1 MPEREN
7 SRRAALK
14 AVFAM
19 GGLLFLLAAAYII
32 VQLYVI
38 LGREY
43 KTEIAVLYTMAD
55 SVELPGFVMF
65 DAINVPGEGNLGY
78 LVEDG
83 ERVSE
88 GAVIAEKY
96 TDDSQSA
103 AREQLIR
110 LQNNIDL
117 LNKSQNSAGS
127 DLTLLTTQTKTA
139 LYNLLD
145 QLDTASYSGM
155 QDAESEFLLAQNRLQ
170 ISTGQ
175 TSGFQSTIAELEA
188 ERDTVAAQLEGL
200 ETITAEENGYF
211 ISAVSAMP
219 LDLEEQTLADATPAQ
234 IQELLDQGVP
244 AITASLAGRIVEG
257 FSWRFYT
264 VCDQDTAE
272 RFDGVTNVRISIPGK
287 EETPLDATVSSVE
300 LDEESGLAKIV
311 IECQT
316 INSDVLRLGQETAK
330 IDLQTYQGLRI
341 DKDALHIVDGEK
353 GVYVK
358 YGDLQRF
365 RKIQILYEDDTYM
378 LVPSD
383 GSVGGDSEVRL
394 YDEVIVEGSNLQDGG
409 LI

>member
-117 LNKSQNSAGS
+117 MTKSQNSAGS

-211 ISAVSAMP
+211 ISAASAMP

-234 IQELLDQGVP
+234 IQELLAQGVP
-244 AITASLAGRIVEG
+244 ASTASLAGRIVEG

>member
-200 ETITAEENGYF
+200 ETITAEKNGYF
-211 ISAVSAMP
+211 ISAASAMP

-234 IQELLDQGVP
+234 IQELLAQGVSTS
-244 AITASLAGRIVEG
+244 TASLAGRIVEG

>member
-1 MPEREN
+1 MPDREA
-7 SRRAALK
+7 SRRAAIK

-19 GGLLFLLAAAYII
+19 GVLLFLLAAAYII

-38 LGREY
+38 LGRDY
-43 KTEIAVLYTMAD
+43 KTETAIAYTMAD
-55 SVELPGFVMF
+55 RVELDGFVMF
-65 DAINVPGEGNLGY
+65 DAVNVAGEGNLGY

-88 GAVIAEKY
+88 GTVIAEKY

-117 LNKSQNSAGS
+117 LTKSQNSAGS

-175 TSGFQSTIAELEA
+175 ASGFQSTIAELEA
-188 ERDTVAAQLEGL
+188 ERDTVAAQLAGL
-200 ETITAEENGYF
+200 ETITAAENGYF
-211 ISAVSAMP
+211 ISAASAMP
-219 LDLEEQTLADATPAQ
+219 LDLEEQTLKDATPAQ
-234 IQELLDQGVP
+234 IQELLQEGVSLS
-244 AITASLAGRIVEG
+244 TESLAGRIVEG

-264 VCDQDTAE
+264 VCDLETAE
-272 RFDGVTNVRISIPGK
+272 RFDGLTDVHISIPGK

-300 LDEESGLAKIV
+300 LDEEAGLAKIV
-311 IECQT
+311 VECQT

-330 IDLQTYQGLRI
+330 IDLETYQGIRI
-341 DKDALHIVDGEK
+341 DKNALHIVDGEK

-365 RKIQILYEDDTYM
+365 RKIQILYEDDQYM
-378 LVPSD
+378 LVPAD
-383 GSVGGDSEVRL
+383 GAVGTDNEVRL
-394 YDEVIVEGSNLQDGG
+394 YDEIIVEGSNLQDGG

>member
-14 AVFAM
+14 AAFAM
-19 GGLLFLLAAAYII
+19 GSLLFLLAAAYII

-43 KTEIAVLYTMAD
+43 KTEIAVMYTMAD
-55 SVELPGFVMF
+55 SVELSGFVMF
-65 DAINVPGEGNLGY
+65 DALNVSGKGNLGY

-117 LNKSQNSAGS
+117 LTKSQNSAGS

-155 QDAESEFLLAQNRLQ
+155 QDAEWEFLLAQNRLQ

-175 TSGFQSTIAELEA
+175 SSGFQSTIAELEA
-188 ERDTVAAQLEGL
+188 ERDAVAAQLQGL
-200 ETITAEENGYF
+200 ETIIAEENGYF
-211 ISAVSAMP
+211 ISSASAMP
-219 LDLEEQTLADATPAQ
+219 LDLEEQTLQDATPAQ
-234 IQELLDQGVP
+234 LQELLNQGVP
-244 AITASLAGRIVEG
+244 TSTASLAGRIVKG

-264 VCDQDTAE
+264 VCDLDTAE
-272 RFDGVTNVRISIPGK
+272 RFDGVTDVHISVPGK
-287 EETPLDATVSSVE
+287 EDTPLDATVSSVDI
-300 LDEESGLAKIV
+300 DEEAGLAKIV

-316 INSDVLRLGQETAK
+316 INSDVLRLGQENAQ
-330 IDLQTYQGLRI
+330 IDLETYQGIRI
-341 DKDALHIVDGEK
+341 DKNALHIVDGEK

-365 RKIQILYEDDTYM
+365 RKIQILYEDENYM
-378 LVPSD
+378 LVPAD
-383 GSVGGDSEVRL
+383 GAVGGDSEVRL
-394 YDEVIVEGSNLQDGG
+394 YDEIIVEGSNLQDGG

>member
-65 DAINVPGEGNLGY
+65 DAINVPGKGNLGY

-117 LNKSQNSAGS
+117 LTKSQNSAGS

-211 ISAVSAMP
+211 ISAASAMP
-219 LDLEEQTLADATPAQ
+219 LDLEEQTLADATPAR
-234 IQELLDQGVP
+234 IQELLAQGVP
-244 AITASLAGRIVEG
+244 ASTTSLAGRIVEG

>member
-117 LNKSQNSAGS
+117 LTKSQNSAGS

-155 QDAESEFLLAQNRLQ
+155 LDAESEFLLAQNRLQ

-211 ISAVSAMP
+211 ISAASAMP

-234 IQELLDQGVP
+234 IQELLDQGV
-244 AITASLAGRIVEG
+244 ATSTASLAGRIVEG

>member
-1 MPEREN
+1 MPDREA
-7 SRRAALK
+7 SRRAAIK

-19 GGLLFLLAAAYII
+19 GVLLFLLAAAYII

-38 LGREY
+38 LGRDY
-43 KTEIAVLYTMAD
+43 KTETAIAYTMAD
-55 SVELPGFVMF
+55 SVELDGFVMF
-65 DAINVPGEGNLGY
+65 DAVNVAGEGNLGY

-88 GAVIAEKY
+88 GTVIAEKY

-117 LNKSQNSAGS
+117 LTKSQNSAGS

-175 TSGFQSTIAELEA
+175 SSGFQSTIAELEA
-188 ERDTVAAQLEGL
+188 ERDTVAAQLAGL
-200 ETITAEENGYF
+200 ETITAAENGYF
-211 ISAVSAMP
+211 ISAASAMP
-219 LDLEEQTLADATPAQ
+219 LDLEEQTLKDATPAQ
-234 IQELLDQGVP
+234 IQELLQEGVSLS
-244 AITASLAGRIVEG
+244 TESLAGRIVEG

-264 VCDQDTAE
+264 VCDLETVE
-272 RFDGVTNVRISIPGK
+272 RFDGLTDVHISIPGK

-300 LDEESGLAKIV
+300 LDEEAGLAKIV
-311 IECQT
+311 VECQT

-330 IDLQTYQGLRI
+330 IDLETYQGIRI
-341 DKDALHIVDGEK
+341 DKNALHIVDGEK

-365 RKIQILYEDDTYM
+365 RKIQILYEDDQYM
-378 LVPSD
+378 LVPAD
-383 GSVGGDSEVRL
+383 GAVGTDNEVRL
-394 YDEVIVEGSNLQDGG
+394 YDEIIVEGSNLQDGG

>member
-117 LNKSQNSAGS
+117 LTKSQNSAGS

-211 ISAVSAMP
+211 ISAASAMP

-234 IQELLDQGVP
+234 IQELLAQGVSTS
-244 AITASLAGRIVEG
+244 TASLAGRIVEG

>member
-1 MPEREN
+1 MPDREA
-7 SRRAALK
+7 SRRVAIK

-19 GGLLFLLAAAYII
+19 GVLLFLLAAAYII

-38 LGREY
+38 LGRDY
-43 KTEIAVLYTMAD
+43 KTETAIAYTMAD
-55 SVELPGFVMF
+55 SVELDGFVMF
-65 DAINVPGEGNLGY
+65 DAVNVAGEGNLGY

-88 GAVIAEKY
+88 GTVITEKY

-117 LNKSQNSAGS
+117 LTKSQNSAGS

-175 TSGFQSTIAELEA
+175 ASGFQSTIAELEA
-188 ERDTVAAQLEGL
+188 ERDTVAAQLAGL
-200 ETITAEENGYF
+200 ETITAAENGYF
-211 ISAVSAMP
+211 ISAASAMP
-219 LDLEEQTLADATPAQ
+219 LDLEEQTLKDATPAQ
-234 IQELLDQGVP
+234 IQELLQEGVSLS
-244 AITASLAGRIVEG
+244 TESLAGRIVEG

-264 VCDQDTAE
+264 VCDLETAE
-272 RFDGVTNVRISIPGK
+272 RFDGLTDVHISIPGK

-300 LDEESGLAKIV
+300 LDEEAGLAKIV
-311 IECQT
+311 VECQT

-330 IDLQTYQGLRI
+330 IDLETYQGIRI
-341 DKDALHIVDGEK
+341 DKNALHIVDGEK

-365 RKIQILYEDDTYM
+365 RKIQILYEDDQYM
-378 LVPSD
+378 LVPAD
-383 GSVGGDSEVRL
+383 GAVGTDNEVRL
-394 YDEVIVEGSNLQDGG
+394 YDEIIVEGSNLQDGG

>member
-117 LNKSQNSAGS
+117 LTKSQNSAGS
-127 DLTLLTTQTKTA
+127 ELTLLTTQTKTA

-211 ISAVSAMP
+211 ISAASAMP
-219 LDLEEQTLADATPAQ
+219 LDLEEETLADATPAQ
-234 IQELLDQGVP
+234 IQELLDQGV
-244 AITASLAGRIVEG
+244 ATSTASLAGRIVEG

>member
-155 QDAESEFLLAQNRLQ
+155 QDAESELLLAQNRLQ

-175 TSGFQSTIAELEA
+175 TSSFQSTIAELEA

-211 ISAVSAMP
+211 ISAASAMP
-219 LDLEEQTLADATPAQ
+219 LDLEEQTLADATPAR
-234 IQELLDQGVP
+234 IQELLAQGGSTS
-244 AITASLAGRIVEG
+244 TASLAGRIVEG

>member
-1 MPEREN
+1 MPDREA
-7 SRRAALK
+7 SRRAAIK

-19 GGLLFLLAAAYII
+19 GVLLFLLAAAYII

-38 LGREY
+38 LGRDY
-43 KTEIAVLYTMAD
+43 KTETAIAYTMAD
-55 SVELPGFVMF
+55 SVELDGFVMF
-65 DAINVPGEGNLGY
+65 DAVNVAGEGNLGY

-88 GAVIAEKY
+88 GTVIAEKY

-117 LNKSQNSAGS
+117 LTKSQNSAGS

-175 TSGFQSTIAELEA
+175 ASGFQSTIAELEA
-188 ERDTVAAQLEGL
+188 ERDTVAAQLAGL
-200 ETITAEENGYF
+200 ETITAAENGYF
-211 ISAVSAMP
+211 ISAALAMP
-219 LDLEEQTLADATPAQ
+219 LDLEEQTLKDATPAQ
-234 IQELLDQGVP
+234 IQELLQEGVSLS
-244 AITASLAGRIVEG
+244 TESLAGRIVEG

-264 VCDQDTAE
+264 VCDLETAE
-272 RFDGVTNVRISIPGK
+272 RFDGLTDVHISIPGK

-300 LDEESGLAKIV
+300 LDEEAGLAKIV
-311 IECQT
+311 VECQT

-330 IDLQTYQGLRI
+330 IDLETYQGIRI
-341 DKDALHIVDGEK
+341 DKNALHIVDGEK

-365 RKIQILYEDDTYM
+365 RKIQILYEDDQYI
-378 LVPSD
+378 LVPAD
-383 GSVGGDSEVRL
+383 GAVGTDNEVRL
-394 YDEVIVEGSNLQDGG
+394 YDEIIVEGSNLQDGG

>member
-117 LNKSQNSAGS
+117 LTKSQNSAGS

-211 ISAVSAMP
+211 ISAASAMP

-234 IQELLDQGVP
+234 IQELLAQGGSTS
-244 AITASLAGRIVEG
+244 TASLAGRIVEG

>member
-1 MPEREN
+1 MPDREA

-19 GGLLFLLAAAYII
+19 GVLLFLLAAAYII

-43 KTEIAVLYTMAD
+43 KTEIAVAYTMAD
-55 SVELPGFVMF
+55 SVELDGFVMF
-65 DAINVPGEGNLGY
+65 DSVDVPGEGNLGY

-83 ERVSE
+83 ERVST

-103 AREQLIR
+103 VREQYIR
-110 LQNNIDL
+110 LQNDIDL
-117 LNKSQNSAGS
+117 LTKSQNSAGN

-155 QDAESEFLLAQNRLQ
+155 MDAESDFLLAQNRLQ

-175 TSGFQSTIAELEA
+175 ATGFQSTIAELES
-188 ERDTVAAQLEGL
+188 ERDAAAAQLEGL
-200 ETITAEENGYF
+200 ETITAAENGYF
-211 ISAVSAMP
+211 ISAASAMP
-219 LDLEEQTLADATPAQ
+219 LDLDEQTLKDASPDQLQA
-234 IQELLDQGVP
+234 LLEEEVP
-244 AITASLAGRIVEG
+244 LSTAGLAGRIVEG

-264 VCDQDTAE
+264 VCDLETAE
-272 RFDGVTNVRISIPGK
+272 RFSGVTSVRISIPGK
-287 EETPLDATVSSVE
+287 EETPLDAVVSSVE
-300 LDEESGLAKIV
+300 SDEESGWAKVV

-316 INSDVLRLGQETAK
+316 INADVLRLGQETAK
-330 IDLQTYQGLRI
+330 IDLQTYEGIRI
-341 DKDALHIVDGEK
+341 DKNALHIVDGEK

-365 RKIQILYEDDTYM
+365 RKIQILYEDDRYM
-378 LVPSD
+378 LVPAD
-383 GSVGGDSEVRL
+383 GAVGTDNEVRL
-394 YDEVIVEGSNLQDGG
+394 YDEIIVEGSNLQDGG

>member
-1 MPEREN
+1 MPDREA
-7 SRRAALK
+7 SRRAAIK
-14 AVFAM
+14 AAFAM
-19 GGLLFLLAAAYII
+19 GTLLFLLAAAYII

-38 LGREY
+38 LGRDY
-43 KTEIAVLYTMAD
+43 KTETAIAYTMAD
-55 SVELPGFVMF
+55 SVELDGFVMF
-65 DAINVPGEGNLGY
+65 DTIHVAGEGNLGY

-88 GAVIAEKY
+88 GTVIAEKY

-117 LNKSQNSAGS
+117 LTKSQNSAGS

-175 TSGFQSTIAELEA
+175 ASGFQSTIAELEA
-188 ERDTVAAQLEGL
+188 ERDAVAAQLAGL
-200 ETITAEENGYF
+200 ETITAAENGYF
-211 ISAVSAMP
+211 ISAASAMP
-219 LDLEEQTLADATPAQ
+219 LDLEEQTLKDATPAQ
-234 IQELLDQGVP
+234 IQELLQEGVP
-244 AITASLAGRIVEG
+244 LSSESLAGRIVEG

-264 VCDQDTAE
+264 VCDLETAE
-272 RFDGVTNVRISIPGK
+272 RFDGLTDVHISVPGK

-300 LDEESGLAKIV
+300 LDEEAGLAKIV
-311 IECQT
+311 VECQT

-330 IDLQTYQGLRI
+330 IDLETYQGIRI
-341 DKDALHIVDGEK
+341 DKNALHIVDGEK

-365 RKIQILYEDDTYM
+365 RKIQILYEDDQYM
-378 LVPSD
+378 LVPAD
-383 GSVGGDSEVRL
+383 GAVGTDNEVRL
-394 YDEVIVEGSNLQDGG
+394 YDEIIVEGSNLQDGG

>member
-117 LNKSQNSAGS
+117 LTKSQNSAGS

-211 ISAVSAMP
+211 ISAASAMP

-234 IQELLDQGVP
+234 IQELLAQGG
-244 AITASLAGRIVEG
+244 ATSTASLAGRIVEG

>member
-1 MPEREN
+1 MPDREA
-7 SRRAALK
+7 SRRAAIK

-19 GGLLFLLAAAYII
+19 GVLLFLLAAAYII

-38 LGREY
+38 LGRDY
-43 KTEIAVLYTMAD
+43 KTETAIAYTMAD
-55 SVELPGFVMF
+55 SVELDGFVMF
-65 DAINVPGEGNLGY
+65 DAVNVAGEGNLGY

-88 GAVIAEKY
+88 GTVIAEKY

-117 LNKSQNSAGS
+117 LTKSQNSAGS

-175 TSGFQSTIAELEA
+175 ASGFQSTIAELEA
-188 ERDTVAAQLEGL
+188 ERDTVAAQLAGL
-200 ETITAEENGYF
+200 ETITAAENGYF
-211 ISAVSAMP
+211 ISAASAMP
-219 LDLEEQTLADATPAQ
+219 LDLEEQTLKDATPAQ
-234 IQELLDQGVP
+234 IQELLQEGVSLS
-244 AITASLAGRIVEG
+244 TESLAGRIVEG

-264 VCDQDTAE
+264 VCDLETAE
-272 RFDGVTNVRISIPGK
+272 RFDGLTDVHISIPGK

-300 LDEESGLAKIV
+300 LDEEAGLAKIV
-311 IECQT
+311 VECQT

-330 IDLQTYQGLRI
+330 IDLETYQGIRI
-341 DKDALHIVDGEK
+341 DKNALHIVDGEK

-365 RKIQILYEDDTYM
+365 RKIQVLYEDDQYM
-378 LVPSD
+378 LVPAD
-383 GSVGGDSEVRL
+383 GAVGTDNEVRL
-394 YDEVIVEGSNLQDGG
+394 YDEIIVEGSNLQDGG

>member
-117 LNKSQNSAGS
+117 LTKSQNSAGS

-211 ISAVSAMP
+211 ISAASAMP
-219 LDLEEQTLADATPAQ
+219 LDLEEQTLADATPAR
-234 IQELLDQGVP
+234 IQELLAQGVP
-244 AITASLAGRIVEG
+244 AKTASLAGRIVEG

>member
-1 MPEREN
+1 MPDREA
-7 SRRAALK
+7 SRRAAIK

-19 GGLLFLLAAAYII
+19 GVLLFLLAAAYII

-38 LGREY
+38 LGRDY
-43 KTEIAVLYTMAD
+43 KTETAIAYTMAD
-55 SVELPGFVMF
+55 SVELDGFVMF
-65 DAINVPGEGNLGY
+65 DAVNVAGEGNLGY

-88 GAVIAEKY
+88 GTVIAEKY

-117 LNKSQNSAGS
+117 LTKSQNSAGRN
-127 DLTLLTTQTKTA
+127 LTLLTTQTKTA

-175 TSGFQSTIAELEA
+175 ASGFQSTIAELEA
-188 ERDTVAAQLEGL
+188 ERDTVAAQLAGL
-200 ETITAEENGYF
+200 ETITAAENGYF
-211 ISAVSAMP
+211 ISAASAMP
-219 LDLEEQTLADATPAQ
+219 LDLEEQTLKDATPAQ
-234 IQELLDQGVP
+234 IQELLQEGVSLS
-244 AITASLAGRIVEG
+244 TESLAGRIVEG

-264 VCDQDTAE
+264 VCDLETAE
-272 RFDGVTNVRISIPGK
+272 RFDGLTGVHISIPGK

-300 LDEESGLAKIV
+300 LDEEAGLAKIV
-311 IECQT
+311 VECQT

-330 IDLQTYQGLRI
+330 IDLETYQGIRI
-341 DKDALHIVDGEK
+341 DKNALHIVDGEK

-365 RKIQILYEDDTYM
+365 RKIQILYEDDQYM
-378 LVPSD
+378 LVPAD
-383 GSVGGDSEVRL
+383 GAVGTDNEVRL
-394 YDEVIVEGSNLQDGG
+394 YDEIIVEGSNLQDGG

>member
-1 MPEREN
+1 MPDREA
-7 SRRAALK
+7 SRRAAIK

-19 GGLLFLLAAAYII
+19 GVLLFLLAAAYII

-38 LGREY
+38 LGRDY
-43 KTEIAVLYTMAD
+43 KTETAIAYTMAD
-55 SVELPGFVMF
+55 SVELDGFVMF
-65 DAINVPGEGNLGY
+65 DAVDVAGEGNLGY

-88 GAVIAEKY
+88 GTVIAEKY

-117 LNKSQNSAGS
+117 LTKSQNSAGS

-175 TSGFQSTIAELEA
+175 ASGFQSTIAELEA
-188 ERDTVAAQLEGL
+188 ERDTVAAQLAGL
-200 ETITAEENGYF
+200 ETITAAENGYF
-211 ISAVSAMP
+211 ISAASAMP
-219 LDLEEQTLADATPAQ
+219 LDLEEQTLKDATPAQ
-234 IQELLDQGVP
+234 IQELLQEGVSLS
-244 AITASLAGRIVEG
+244 TESLAGRIVEG

-264 VCDQDTAE
+264 VCDLETAE
-272 RFDGVTNVRISIPGK
+272 RFDGLTDVHISIPGK

-300 LDEESGLAKIV
+300 LDEEAGLAKIV
-311 IECQT
+311 VECQT

-330 IDLQTYQGLRI
+330 IDLETYQGIRI
-341 DKDALHIVDGEK
+341 DKNALHIVDGEK

-365 RKIQILYEDDTYM
+365 RKIQILYEDDQYM
-378 LVPSD
+378 LVPAD
-383 GSVGGDSEVRL
+383 GAVGTDNEVRL
-394 YDEVIVEGSNLQDGG
+394 YDEIIVEGSNLQDGG

>member
-211 ISAVSAMP
+211 ISAASAMP
-219 LDLEEQTLADATPAQ
+219 LDLEEQTLADATPAR
-234 IQELLDQGVP
+234 IQELLAQGVP
-244 AITASLAGRIVEG
+244 AKTPSLAGRIVEG

>member
-1 MPEREN
+1 MLEREN
-7 SRRAALK
+7 HRRAALK
-14 AVFAM
+14 AAFTM
-19 GGLLFLLAAAYII
+19 GVLLFILAAVYII
-32 VQLYVI
+32 VQLYAI

-43 KTEIAVLYTMAD
+43 KTETAIAYTMAD
-55 SVELPGFVMF
+55 SVDLPGFVMF
-65 DAINVPGEGNLGY
+65 DAVNVPGSGNLGY

-110 LQNNIDL
+110 LDNDIDL
-117 LNKSQNSAGS
+117 LTKSQNSAGN

-155 QDAESEFLLAQNRLQ
+155 MDAESEFLLAQNRLQ

-175 TSGFQSTIAELEA
+175 STGFQSTIAELQSQ
-188 ERDTVAAQLEGL
+188 RDSVAAQLQGL
-200 ETITAEENGYF
+200 ETITAEKNGYF
-211 ISAVSAMP
+211 ISSGSAMP
-219 LDLEEQTLADATPAQ
+219 LDLDEQTLKDATPSQ
-234 IQELLDQGVP
+234 MQELLMTGV
-244 AITASLAGRIVEG
+244 AESTESLAGRIVEG

-264 VCDQDTAE
+264 VCGQDTAE
-272 RFDGVTNVRISIPGK
+272 RFSGVTNVRISVPGK
-287 EETPLDATVSSVE
+287 EDTPLDATVLSVE
-300 LDEESGLAKIV
+300 NDEEAGIAKIV
-311 IECQT
+311 IECHT
-316 INSDVLRLGQETAK
+316 INADVLRLGQETAR
-330 IDLQTYQGLRI
+330 IDLQTYKGIRI
-341 DKDALHIVDGEK
+341 DRAALHIVDGQK

-365 RKIQILYEDDTYM
+365 RKITILYEDDNYM
-378 LVPSD
+378 LVPD
-383 GSVGGDSEVRL
+383 NGAVGTDNEVRL
-394 YDEVIVEGSNLQDGG
+394 YDEIIVEGSNLQDGG

>member
-88 GAVIAEKY
+88 GVVIAEKY

-117 LNKSQNSAGS
+117 LTKSQNSAGS

-211 ISAVSAMP
+211 ISAASAMP

-234 IQELLDQGVP
+234 IQELLAQGGSTS
-244 AITASLAGRIVEG
+244 TASLAGRIVEG

>member
-1 MPEREN
+1 MPDREA
-7 SRRAALK
+7 SRRAAIK

-19 GGLLFLLAAAYII
+19 GVLLFLLAAAYII

-38 LGREY
+38 LGRDY
-43 KTEIAVLYTMAD
+43 KTETAIAYTMAD
-55 SVELPGFVMF
+55 SVELDGFVMF
-65 DAINVPGEGNLGY
+65 DAVNVAGEGNLGY

-88 GAVIAEKY
+88 GTVIAEKY

-117 LNKSQNSAGS
+117 LTKSQNSAGS

-175 TSGFQSTIAELEA
+175 ASGFQSTIAELEA
-188 ERDTVAAQLEGL
+188 ERDTVAAQLAGL
-200 ETITAEENGYF
+200 ETITAAENGYF
-211 ISAVSAMP
+211 ISAASAMP
-219 LDLEEQTLADATPAQ
+219 LDLEEQTLKDATPAQ
-234 IQELLDQGVP
+234 IQELLQEGVSLS
-244 AITASLAGRIVEG
+244 TESLAGRIVEG

-264 VCDQDTAE
+264 VCDLETAE
-272 RFDGVTNVRISIPGK
+272 RFDGLTDVHISIPGK

-300 LDEESGLAKIV
+300 LDEEAGLAKIV
-311 IECQT
+311 VECQT

-330 IDLQTYQGLRI
+330 IDLETYQGIRI
-341 DKDALHIVDGEK
+341 DKNALHIVDGEK

-365 RKIQILYEDDTYM
+365 RKIQILYEDDQYM
-378 LVPSD
+378 LVPAD
-383 GSVGGDSEVRL
+383 GAVGTDNEVRL
-394 YDEVIVEGSNLQDGG
+394 YDEIIVEGSNLQDGG

>member
-55 SVELPGFVMF
+55 SVELPGFVTF

-117 LNKSQNSAGS
+117 LTKSQNSAGS

-155 QDAESEFLLAQNRLQ
+155 LDAESEFLLAQNRLQ

-211 ISAVSAMP
+211 ISAASAMP
-219 LDLEEQTLADATPAQ
+219 LDLEEQTLADATPVQ

-244 AITASLAGRIVEG
+244 ASTASLAGRIVEG

>member
-211 ISAVSAMP
+211 ISAASAMP

-234 IQELLDQGVP
+234 IQELLDQGV
-244 AITASLAGRIVEG
+244 ATSTASLAGRIVEG

>member
-14 AVFAM
+14 AAFAM
-19 GGLLFLLAAAYII
+19 GSLLFLLAAAYII

-43 KTEIAVLYTMAD
+43 KTEIAVMYTMAD
-55 SVELPGFVMF
+55 SVELSGFVMF
-65 DAINVPGEGNLGY
+65 DALNVSGEGNLGY

-117 LNKSQNSAGS
+117 LTKSQNSAGS

-155 QDAESEFLLAQNRLQ
+155 QDAEWEFLLAQNRLQ

-175 TSGFQSTIAELEA
+175 SSGFQSTIAELEA
-188 ERDTVAAQLEGL
+188 ERDAVAAQLQGL
-200 ETITAEENGYF
+200 ETIIAEENGYF
-211 ISAVSAMP
+211 ISSASAMP
-219 LDLEEQTLADATPAQ
+219 LDLEEQTLQDATPAQ
-234 IQELLDQGVP
+234 LQELLNQGVP
-244 AITASLAGRIVEG
+244 TSTASLAGRIVKG

-264 VCDQDTAE
+264 VCDLDTAE
-272 RFDGVTNVRISIPGK
+272 RFDGVTDVHISVPGK
-287 EETPLDATVSSVE
+287 EDTPLDATVSSVDI
-300 LDEESGLAKIV
+300 DEEAGLAKIV

-316 INSDVLRLGQETAK
+316 INSDVLRLGQENAQ
-330 IDLQTYQGLRI
+330 IDLETYQGIRI
-341 DKDALHIVDGEK
+341 DKNALHIVDGEK

-365 RKIQILYEDDTYM
+365 RKIQILYEDENYM
-378 LVPSD
+378 LVPVD
-383 GSVGGDSEVRL
+383 GAVGGDSEVRL
-394 YDEVIVEGSNLQDGG
+394 YDEIIVEGSNLQDGG

>member
-117 LNKSQNSAGS
+117 LTKSQNSAGS

-211 ISAVSAMP
+211 ISAASAMP
-219 LDLEEQTLADATPAQ
+219 LDLEEQTLADATPAK

-244 AITASLAGRIVEG
+244 ASTASLAGRIVEG

-330 IDLQTYQGLRI
+330 IDLQIYQGLRI
-341 DKDALHIVDGEK
+341 DKNALHIVDGEK

>member
-1 MPEREN
+1 MPDREA
-7 SRRAALK
+7 SRRAAIK

-19 GGLLFLLAAAYII
+19 GVLLFLLAAAYII

-38 LGREY
+38 LGRDY
-43 KTEIAVLYTMAD
+43 KTETAIAYTMAD
-55 SVELPGFVMF
+55 SVELDGFVMF
-65 DAINVPGEGNLGY
+65 DAVNVAGEGNLGY
-78 LVEDG
+78 LVEGG

-88 GAVIAEKY
+88 GTVIAEKY

-117 LNKSQNSAGS
+117 LTKSQNSAGS

-175 TSGFQSTIAELEA
+175 ASGFQSTIAELEA
-188 ERDTVAAQLEGL
+188 ERDTVAAQLAGL
-200 ETITAEENGYF
+200 ETITAAENGYF
-211 ISAVSAMP
+211 ISAASAMP
-219 LDLEEQTLADATPAQ
+219 LDLEEQTLKDATPAQ
-234 IQELLDQGVP
+234 IQELLQEGVSLS
-244 AITASLAGRIVEG
+244 TESLAGRIVEG

-264 VCDQDTAE
+264 VCDLETAE
-272 RFDGVTNVRISIPGK
+272 RFDGLTDVHISIPGK

-300 LDEESGLAKIV
+300 LDEEAGLAKIV
-311 IECQT
+311 VECQT

-330 IDLQTYQGLRI
+330 IDLETYQGIRI
-341 DKDALHIVDGEK
+341 DKNALHIVDGEK

-365 RKIQILYEDDTYM
+365 RKIQILYEDDQYM
-378 LVPSD
+378 LVPAD
-383 GSVGGDSEVRL
+383 GAVGTDNEVRL
-394 YDEVIVEGSNLQDGG
+394 YDEIIVEGSNLQDGG

>member
-1 MPEREN
+1 MPDREA
-7 SRRAALK
+7 SRRAAIK
-14 AVFAM
+14 AFFAM
-19 GGLLFLLAAAYII
+19 GVLLFLLAAAYII

-38 LGREY
+38 LGRDY
-43 KTEIAVLYTMAD
+43 KTETAIAYTMAD
-55 SVELPGFVMF
+55 SVELDGFVMF
-65 DAINVPGEGNLGY
+65 DAVNVAGEGNLGY

-88 GAVIAEKY
+88 GTVIAEKY

-117 LNKSQNSAGS
+117 LTKSQNSAGS

-175 TSGFQSTIAELEA
+175 ASGFQSTIAELEA
-188 ERDTVAAQLEGL
+188 ERDTVAAQLAGL
-200 ETITAEENGYF
+200 ETITAAENGYF
-211 ISAVSAMP
+211 ISAASAMP
-219 LDLEEQTLADATPAQ
+219 LDLEEQTLKDATPAQ
-234 IQELLDQGVP
+234 IQELLQEGVSLS
-244 AITASLAGRIVEG
+244 TESLAGRIVEG

-264 VCDQDTAE
+264 VCDLETAE
-272 RFDGVTNVRISIPGK
+272 RFDGLTDVYISIPGK

-300 LDEESGLAKIV
+300 LDEEAGLAKIV
-311 IECQT
+311 VECQT

-330 IDLQTYQGLRI
+330 IDLETYQGIRI
-341 DKDALHIVDGEK
+341 DKNALHIVDGEK

-365 RKIQILYEDDTYM
+365 RKIQILYEDDQYM
-378 LVPSD
+378 LVPAD
-383 GSVGGDSEVRL
+383 GAVGTDNEVRL
-394 YDEVIVEGSNLQDGG
+394 YDEIIVEGSNLQDGG

>member
-14 AVFAM
+14 AAFAM
-19 GGLLFLLAAAYII
+19 GSLLFLLAAAYII

-43 KTEIAVLYTMAD
+43 KTEIAVMYTMAD
-55 SVELPGFVMF
+55 SVELSGFVMF
-65 DAINVPGEGNLGY
+65 DALNVSGEGNLGY

-117 LNKSQNSAGS
+117 LTKSQNSAGS

-155 QDAESEFLLAQNRLQ
+155 QDAEWEFLLAQNRLQ

-175 TSGFQSTIAELEA
+175 SSGFQSTIAELEA
-188 ERDTVAAQLEGL
+188 ERDAVAAQLQGL
-200 ETITAEENGYF
+200 ETIIAEENGYF
-211 ISAVSAMP
+211 ISSASAMP
-219 LDLEEQTLADATPAQ
+219 LDLEEQTLQDATPAQ
-234 IQELLDQGVP
+234 LQELLNQGVP
-244 AITASLAGRIVEG
+244 TSTASLAGRIVKG

-264 VCDQDTAE
+264 VCDLDTAE
-272 RFDGVTNVRISIPGK
+272 RFDGMTDVHISVPGK
-287 EETPLDATVSSVE
+287 EDTPLDATVSSVDI
-300 LDEESGLAKIV
+300 DEEAGLAKIV

-316 INSDVLRLGQETAK
+316 INSDVLRLGQENAQ
-330 IDLQTYQGLRI
+330 IDLETYQGIRI
-341 DKDALHIVDGEK
+341 DKNALHIVDGEK

-365 RKIQILYEDDTYM
+365 RKIQILYEDENYM
-378 LVPSD
+378 LVPVD
-383 GSVGGDSEVRL
+383 GAVGGDSEVRL
-394 YDEVIVEGSNLQDGG
+394 YDEIIVEGSNLQDGG

>member
-211 ISAVSAMP
+211 ISAASAMP

-234 IQELLDQGVP
+234 IQELLAQGVSTS
-244 AITASLAGRIVEG
+244 TASLAGRIVEG

>member
-1 MPEREN
+1 MPDREA
-7 SRRAALK
+7 SRRAAIK

-19 GGLLFLLAAAYII
+19 GVLLFLLAAAYII

-38 LGREY
+38 LGRDY
-43 KTEIAVLYTMAD
+43 KTETAIAYTMAD
-55 SVELPGFVMF
+55 SVELDGFVMF
-65 DAINVPGEGNLGY
+65 DAVNVAGEGNLGY

-88 GAVIAEKY
+88 GTVITEKY

-117 LNKSQNSAGS
+117 LTKSQNSAGS

-175 TSGFQSTIAELEA
+175 ASGFQSTIAELEA
-188 ERDTVAAQLEGL
+188 ERDTVAAQLAGL
-200 ETITAEENGYF
+200 ETITAAENGYF
-211 ISAVSAMP
+211 ISAASAMP
-219 LDLEEQTLADATPAQ
+219 LDLEEQTLKDATPAQ
-234 IQELLDQGVP
+234 IQELLQEGVSLS
-244 AITASLAGRIVEG
+244 TESLAGRIVEG

-264 VCDQDTAE
+264 VCDLETAE
-272 RFDGVTNVRISIPGK
+272 RFDGLTDVHISIPGK

-300 LDEESGLAKIV
+300 LDEEAGLAKIV
-311 IECQT
+311 VECQT

-330 IDLQTYQGLRI
+330 IDLETYQGIRI
-341 DKDALHIVDGEK
+341 DKNALHIVDGEK

-365 RKIQILYEDDTYM
+365 RKIQVLYEDDQYM
-378 LVPSD
+378 LVPAD
-383 GSVGGDSEVRL
+383 GAVGTDNEVRL
-394 YDEVIVEGSNLQDGG
+394 YDEIIVEGSNLQDGG